1 MLTAVVAS
9 VVGAL
14 QSERPCPA
22 PAAAEVPHAC
32 GSSSVSMT
40 LGRMGTNGLALDTA
54 VPSLKIGG
62 SSGGVPE

>member
-1 MLTAVVAS
+1 MLTAVVAPM
-9 VVGAL
+9 VGTL

-22 PAAAEVPHAC
+22 PAAAEAPRAY

-40 LGRMGTNGLALDTA
+40 LGRMGTNGLALDTV

-62 SSGGVPE
+62 SIGGVPE